1 MEWIT
6 HEEDLWFEFQGS
18 SPDELTPGRFYRGTV
33 DGFAEF
39 GVFVDIAPRVT
50 GLLHRSEIPQRLES
64 LEWAPG
70 DTVFVQVKG
79 IRDNGNI
86 DLAWSIRQRPE
97 EFRGAE
103 IDDPSGESSGTPA
116 DAEDTSTAP
125 VKHTPDPTAPPS
137 AEEPSRAVPQAEPAT
152 LDELTEK
159 VGERVELAAIVD
171 AIRQTGGPTIFEL
184 TDHTGTV
191 DVAAFEQAGVRA
203 YPAVEV
209 GDVIE
214 VIGEVEQRRGDLQ
227 VETEELEILGPD
239 AAMAVRESMEAAR
252 GAAAEPDEETLL
264 GDVSDLAPLRGGFI
278 AVATAIRRA
287 VIDER
292 PVVIRHRA
300 DAPGT
305 MGAAAIERAV
315 GTMISERAD
324 RADAV
329 HHRLTRRPLDDPAY
343 DMDAATRDVTRLLE
357 DAARH
362 DEPTPLVVLVGISAP
377 AVAAPGVELLTIYD
391 VETVAVEAT
400 PIDAAVRE
408 HLSELVAPSRD
419 EVPIA
424 LTDGIMGATLA
435 AMIEPAVT
443 DAVAHLPAASAPTDA
458 APVYRELASAQ
469 GYDEPH
475 LVAVHQAISMEAFF
489 QAYQGKP
496 QLIGDLLFE
505 DPTGDLVAH
514 IAGQYEEK
522 LETEL
527 RTAAANVTEQTV
539 EGRAVRL
546 LDAETYAHRFEFP
559 PRALLAESLHAEFA
573 ATEEVVTVVYG
584 TDDLYLHDARGVDLD
599 AVTSAVEAA
608 VPTAQL
614 QLVDRRTHHFSFLH
628 GARDAVIDAVV
639 AATA

>member
-6 HEEDLWFEFQGS
+6 HDEDLWFDFRGS
-18 SPDELTPGRFYRGTV
+18 SPDELTPGRFYRGSV

-39 GVFVDIAPRVT
+39 GVFVDLAPRVT
-50 GLLHRSEIPQRLES
+50 GLLHRSEIPHRLES

-86 DLAWSIRQRPE
+86 DLAWSIRQGPE

-103 IDDPSGESSGTPA
+103 IDDPSGEASGSPPAADTTKSS
-116 DAEDTSTAP
+116 P
-125 VKHTPDPTAPPS
+125 VKHTPKPAASQPAAVSSDAVTA
-137 AEEPSRAVPQAEPAT
+137 AVPAT
-152 LDELTEK
+152 LGELEAK
-159 VGERVELAAIVD
+159 VGDRVELAAIVD

-184 TDHTGTV
+184 TDHTGSV

-214 VIGEVEQRRGDLQ
+214 VVGEVEQRRGDLQ
-227 VETEELEILGPD
+227 VETESLEILGPD
-239 AAMAVRESMEAAR
+239 DAMAVRESMEAAR
-252 GAAAEPDEETLL
+252 GAAAEPDTDELL
-264 GDVSDLAPLRGGFI
+264 GGVDALAPLRGGFV

-287 VIDER
+287 VIDGR

-315 GTMISERAD
+315 EAMIQD
-324 RADAV
+324 RAEREDAIY
-329 HHRLTRRPLDDPAY
+329 HQLNRRPLDDPAY

-362 DEPTPLVVLVGISAP
+362 DEPTPLVVLMGIASP
-377 AVAAPGVELLTIYD
+377 AVAAAGVELLSIYD
-391 VETVAVEAT
+391 VETVAVEAS
-400 PIDAAVRE
+400 PIDASVRT
-408 HLSELVAPSRD
+408 HLDELVAPSRE

-435 AMIEPAVT
+435 AMISASVT
-443 DAVAHLPAASAPTDA
+443 DAVSHLPAASDPAHAPS
-458 APVYRELASAQ
+458 VYVELADEQ
-469 GYDEPH
+469 GYDQARLE
-475 LVAVHQAISMEAFF
+475 AVHQAISMEAFF

-505 DPTGDLVAH
+505 DPTGALVDH
-514 IAGQYEEK
+514 IAAQYQQK

-539 EGRAVRL
+539 DGRPVRL

-559 PRALLAESLHAEFA
+559 PRSLLAAR
-573 ATEEVVTVVYG
+573 
-584 TDDLYLHDARGVDLD
+584 LHDQFAESADAVTIVYDTDGLYVHDATGVDLD
-599 AVTSAVEAA
+599 AVAEAVDAA
-608 VPTAQL
+608 VPTAQM
-614 QLVDRRTHHFSFLH
+614 QLVDRRSHQFHFLH
-628 GARDAVIDAVV
+628 GVREDVLDAVMQ
-639 AATA
+639 ATA

>member
-64 LEWAPG
+64 LDWAPG

-125 VKHTPDPTAPPS
+125 VKHTPDPAASPTT
-137 AEEPSRAVPQAEPAT
+137 EEPSRAVPQAEPAT

-264 GDVSDLAPLRGGFI
+264 GDVSDLAPLRGGFV

-573 ATEEVVTVVYG
+573 ATEDVVTVVYG